1 MPKPLISKDK
11 NGEPFARPPEIDACL
26 QRLESIDA
34 ATRLQAFTVASR
46 KSDGYVPS
54 EALTYFLRRAHAT
67 GAKDAD
73 FGDGDQ
79 SFRRT

>member
-1 MPKPLISKDK
+1 MPKPLRSKDK

-46 KSDGYVPS
+46 KSDG
-54 EALTYFLRRAHAT
+54 
-67 GAKDAD
+67 
-73 FGDGDQ
+73 
-79 SFRRT
+79 